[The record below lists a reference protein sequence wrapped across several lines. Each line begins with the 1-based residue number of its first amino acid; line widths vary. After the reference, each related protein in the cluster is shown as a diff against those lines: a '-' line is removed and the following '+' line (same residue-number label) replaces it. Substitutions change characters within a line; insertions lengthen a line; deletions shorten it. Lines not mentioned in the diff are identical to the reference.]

1 VAELTKSLNL
11 HQLLQNDKYV
21 IPLYQRNFSWE
32 REEIHQL
39 LKDINDTYDTND
51 FYYLGTLVVAKI
63 NGCEFVIIDGQQRHT
78 TFSIIN
84 AVIKNKDCDKAVET
98 RNLYFEAREKSE
110 RILDELIR
118 DKNSYQKIKNFSTND
133 NGIKNIISAVQDVED
148 FMNENFKDPE
158 SESKFFDRFYSKVII
173 FRAELPSKTDLNHYF
188 EVMNNRGEQLEKH
201 EILKAAF
208 LGELEKQGRKKE
220 QSAFALIW
228 DACSQ
233 MNAHIQ
239 MNFKPEYR
247 KELFGE
253 KLQSIPTKETI
264 QRFIEKVNFK
274 SNSDKNDDGEIEV
287 NDIISIIKNY
297 KLPEKFN
304 QNKKEDSDEKFNSII
319 DFPNFLLQILKLQFP
334 ATSLDDKFLFV
345 NFKYPK
351 GLPDAMDFIV
361 NLLKYRVC
369 FDRYVVK
376 REGEID
382 NLDWSWSL
390 KKAVK
395 TKDVYQTTFEK
406 EDLRRELRMIQSMF
420 HVTFPANNYKNW
432 LFILMQFFKDK
443 DPINITGE
451 AILNN
456 LKNQAIK
463 YYKENKTDDIFNA
476 GLRTPRFMFNYLDYL
491 LWVEYYYKIRNNT
504 ELNDKEAKTFLNKI
518 LKNKEKFYS
527 FKFVQRS
534 SIEHLFPQARINEIN
549 AESENERQIVLDS
562 FGNLCLISRNS
573 NSSYNSDLP
582 SQKKHDSR
590 SKNESLKQLI
600 MFESFEGENWNKNQ
614 IEAHCNEMKELL
626 KINTEN
632 NETI

>member
-1 VAELTKSLNL
+1 VAELKKSLNL

>member
-1 VAELTKSLNL
+1 MAELTKSLNL